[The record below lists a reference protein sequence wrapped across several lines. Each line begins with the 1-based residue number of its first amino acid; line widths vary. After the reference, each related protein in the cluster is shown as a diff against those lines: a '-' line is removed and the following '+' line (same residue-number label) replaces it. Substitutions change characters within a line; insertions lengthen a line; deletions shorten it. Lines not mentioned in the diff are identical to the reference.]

1 MEDFFDEQNNQGF
14 FESFSDVALCTLTVT
29 LVLLSLLATSV
40 RQSLNITL
48 NENQF
53 NQDALPNRT
62 YLTYSI
68 SLNGAEKLIHFL
80 DADRIDDIRIVGQEK
95 ATGRRINLDEARSLS
110 DNHFSL
116 VAPALVPGF
125 NVNGEPTILQLPTTW
140 EPNVEVEGRM
150 HQLDYKASKAVLNKC
165 SLREPFDGR
174 ARRTRVYV
182 ESMRGENDALFA
194 VIGHA
199 AYELPQ
205 SLLNGSLDWLKSF
218 MSGTIDLIYLGDI
231 SNKSNANIRLQFM
244 EDNGFYECATNY
256 LHFLSNKKNGEVKK
270 MVPFSEYGNAWRAYV
285 DWRVGLDEDPPSWF
299 FTEFLVKLGF
309 DRMVMDAPTGE
320 L

>member
-1 MEDFFDEQNNQGF
+1 MQDFYDEQSDQGF

-40 RQSLNITL
+40 KQSLNITL

-62 YLTYSI
+62 YLTYSV
-68 SLNGAEKLIHFL
+68 SLNGTEKLIHFL
-80 DADRIDDIRIVGQEK
+80 DADRIDDIRIVNQEQV
-95 ATGRRINLDEARSLS
+95 TGRLINLDAARSLS

-125 NVNGEPTILQLPTTW
+125 NVKGESTILQLPTKW
-140 EPNVEVEGRM
+140 LPNVEVEGRM
-150 HQLDYKASKAVLNKC
+150 HKLDNQASRSVLNKC
-165 SLREPFDGR
+165 SLQEPFDGR

-182 ESMRGENDALFA
+182 ESMRGENNELFA

-205 SLLNGSLDWLKSF
+205 SLLDGSLDWLKSF
-218 MSGTIDLIYLGDI
+218 MSGTIDLIYIGDI
-231 SNKSNANIRLQFM
+231 SSKSNKNIRLQFM
-244 EDNGFYECATNY
+244 EDNGFYDCAADY
-256 LHFLSNKKNGEVKK
+256 LKFLSNTENIKFRDK
-270 MVPFSEYGNAWRAYV
+270 VPFSEHSNAWRAYV
-285 DWRVGLDEDPPSWF
+285 DWRIGLDEDPPSWF
-299 FTEFLVKLGF
+299 FTDFLVKLGF